1 MLRGLIQRNPGGQV
15 AFVARAFAAEHDF
28 GPWRVGPGL
37 FDADPILRRISLLL
51 LRSEVAEGF
60 QPCRARPIS
69 SAKFVEEFGPPA
81 PFDLP
86 DLASLAAGFVRA
98 RLSGFRRLR

>member
-1 MLRGLIQRNPGGQV
+1 MLCGLIQRNPGEQV
-15 AFVARAFAAEHDF
+15 AFVARAFAAEYDF
-28 GPWRVGPGL
+28 GPWRVGHGL
-37 FDADPILRRISLLL
+37 FDADPIHRRISLLL